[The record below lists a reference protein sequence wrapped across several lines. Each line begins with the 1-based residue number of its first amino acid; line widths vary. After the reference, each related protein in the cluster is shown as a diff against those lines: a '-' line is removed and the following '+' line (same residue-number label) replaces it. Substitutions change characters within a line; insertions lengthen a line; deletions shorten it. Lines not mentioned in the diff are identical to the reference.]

1 MNKNYFFLI
10 ILIFFNSEVSS
21 DEKKV
26 FIKKSVNEHIITNVD
41 IDNEINF
48 ITVLNPKLV
57 NIDKK
62 EINKYAENNLINEKI
77 KISELSKFYEIDNSE
92 SLTNEMIMRFAKRL
106 GIDDLTKFK
115 DYLKKNNIDFKD
127 FLDKIYIEHLWNLLI
142 YKKYNNQVKID
153 EESIKT
159 NLLKELENQK
169 QKQSYFLHEIIYSV
183 SKESEIEIKKEEIAS
198 SIKKIG
204 FENTASLLSVSESSK
219 FNGELGWVEENQ
231 LSQSIKNEVIKLN
244 IGDYTNPIKIRD
256 GYIILYLKDKKI
268 EKKDFD
274 NFDIDEKVKKQI
286 VFERNR
292 KLNEFSRQYFKK
304 IAINQQIE

>member
-10 ILIFFNSEVSS
+10 ILIFFSFEVNSI
-21 DEKKV
+21 EKKI
-26 FIKKSVNEHIITNVD
+26 FIKKTVNEHIITNVD

-48 ITVLNPKLV
+48 ITTLNPNLANV
-57 NIDKK
+57 DKK
-62 EINKYAENNLINEKI
+62 KIYKYAENNLVNEKI
-77 KISELSKFYEIDNSE
+77 KISELSKFYEINNSD
-92 SLTNEMIMRFAKRL
+92 SLSSEIIMRFARRL
-106 GIDDLTKFK
+106 EIDDLEEFK
-115 DYLKKNNIDFKD
+115 YYLKKNNIDFKD

-153 EESIKT
+153 EESIKK
-159 NLLKELENQK
+159 NLLIELESQN
-169 QKQSYFLHEIIYSV
+169 QKQSYFLYEIIYSV
-183 SKESEIEIKKEEIAS
+183 SNESEIEIKKEEIVN

-204 FENTASLLSVSESSK
+204 FENTASLLSVSQSAK

-231 LSQSIKNEVIKLN
+231 LSQSIKNEIIKLS
-244 IGDYTNPIKIRD
+244 IGNYTNPIKIRD

-268 EKKDFD
+268 EKED
-274 NFDIDEKVKKQI
+274 FDIDEKFKKQI
-286 VFERNR
+286 TFERNR

>member
-1 MNKNYFFLI
+1 MNKNYLLLI
-10 ILIFFNSEVSS
+10 ILIFFTFEVNSSEN
-21 DEKKV
+21 KV
-26 FIKKSVNEHIITNVD
+26 FIKKSVNEHIITNID

-57 NIDKK
+57 NVDRKK
-62 EINKYAENNLINEKI
+62 INKYAEDNLVNEKI
-77 KISELSKFYEIDNSE
+77 KISELSKFYEINNSD
-92 SLTNEMIMRFAKRL
+92 SLSSEIIMRFARRL
-106 GIDDLTKFK
+106 EIDDLEEFK
-115 DYLKKNNIDFKD
+115 YYLKKNNILFKD

-153 EESIKT
+153 EESIKK
-159 NLLKELENQK
+159 NLLIELESQN
-169 QKQSYFLHEIIYSV
+169 QKQSYFLYEIIYSV
-183 SKESEIEIKKEEIAS
+183 SNESEIEIKKEEIAN

-204 FENTASLLSVSESSK
+204 FENTASLLSVSQSAK

-231 LSQSIKNEVIKLN
+231 LSQSIKNEIIKLS
-244 IGDYTNPIKIRD
+244 IGNYTNPIKIRD

-268 EKKDFD
+268 EKED
-274 NFDIDEKVKKQI
+274 FDIDEKFKKQI
-286 VFERNR
+286 TFERNR

>member
-1 MNKNYFFLI
+1 MNKNYLLLI
-10 ILIFFNSEVSS
+10 ILIFFTFEVNSSEN
-21 DEKKV
+21 KV
-26 FIKKSVNEHIITNVD
+26 FIKKSVNEHIITNID

-57 NIDKK
+57 NVDRKK
-62 EINKYAENNLINEKI
+62 INKYAEDNLVNEKI
-77 KISELSKFYEIDNSE
+77 KISELSKFYEINNSD
-92 SLTNEMIMRFAKRL
+92 SLSSEIIMRFARRL
-106 GIDDLTKFK
+106 EIDDLEEFK
-115 DYLKKNNIDFKD
+115 YYLKKNNIDFKD

-153 EESIKT
+153 EESIKK
-159 NLLKELENQK
+159 NLLIELESQN
-169 QKQSYFLHEIIYSV
+169 QKQSYFLYEIIYSV
-183 SKESEIEIKKEEIAS
+183 SNESEIEIKKEEIAN

-204 FENTASLLSVSESSK
+204 FENTASLLSVSQSAK

-231 LSQSIKNEVIKLN
+231 LSQSIKNEIIKLSIEN
-244 IGDYTNPIKIRD
+244 YTNPIKIRD

-268 EKKDFD
+268 EKED
-274 NFDIDEKVKKQI
+274 FDIDEKFKKQI
-286 VFERNR
+286 TFERNR

>member
-1 MNKNYFFLI
+1 MNKNYLLLI
-10 ILIFFNSEVSS
+10 ILIFFTFEVNSSEN
-21 DEKKV
+21 KV
-26 FIKKSVNEHIITNVD
+26 FIKKSVNEHIITNID

-57 NIDKK
+57 NVDRKK
-62 EINKYAENNLINEKI
+62 INKYAEDNLVNEKI
-77 KISELSKFYEIDNSE
+77 KISELSKFYEINNSD
-92 SLTNEMIMRFAKRL
+92 SLSSEIIMRFARRL
-106 GIDDLTKFK
+106 EIDDLEEFK
-115 DYLKKNNIDFKD
+115 YYLKKNNIDFKD

-153 EESIKT
+153 EESIKK
-159 NLLKELENQK
+159 NLLIELENQN
-169 QKQSYFLHEIIYSV
+169 QKQSYFLYEIIYSV
-183 SKESEIEIKKEEIAS
+183 SNESEIEIKKEEIVN

-204 FENTASLLSVSESSK
+204 FENTASLLSVSQSAK

-231 LSQSIKNEVIKLN
+231 LSQSIKNEIIKLS
-244 IGDYTNPIKIRD
+244 IGNYTNPIKIRD

-268 EKKDFD
+268 EKED
-274 NFDIDEKVKKQI
+274 FDIDEKFKKQI
-286 VFERNR
+286 TFERNR

>member
-1 MNKNYFFLI
+1 MNKNYLLLI
-10 ILIFFNSEVSS
+10 ILIFFTFEVNSSEN
-21 DEKKV
+21 KV
-26 FIKKSVNEHIITNVD
+26 FIKKSVNEHIITNID

-57 NIDKK
+57 NVDRKK
-62 EINKYAENNLINEKI
+62 INKYAENNLVNEKI
-77 KISELSKFYEIDNSE
+77 KISELSKFYEINNSD
-92 SLTNEMIMRFAKRL
+92 SLSSEIIMRFARRL
-106 GIDDLTKFK
+106 EIDDLEEFK
-115 DYLKKNNIDFKD
+115 YYLKKNNIDFKD

-153 EESIKT
+153 EESIKK
-159 NLLKELENQK
+159 NLLIELESQN
-169 QKQSYFLHEIIYSV
+169 QKQSYFLYEIIYSV
-183 SKESEIEIKKEEIAS
+183 SNESEIEIKKEEIVN

-204 FENTASLLSVSESSK
+204 FENTASLLSVSQSAK

-231 LSQSIKNEVIKLN
+231 LSQSIKNEIIKLS
-244 IGDYTNPIKIRD
+244 IGNYTNPIKIRD

-268 EKKDFD
+268 EKED
-274 NFDIDEKVKKQI
+274 FDIDEKFKKQI
-286 VFERNR
+286 TFERNR

>member
-1 MNKNYFFLI
+1 MNKNYLLLI
-10 ILIFFNSEVSS
+10 ILIFFTFEVNSSEN
-21 DEKKV
+21 KV
-26 FIKKSVNEHIITNVD
+26 FIKKSVNEHIITNID

-57 NIDKK
+57 NVDRKK
-62 EINKYAENNLINEKI
+62 INKYAEDNLVNEKI
-77 KISELSKFYEIDNSE
+77 KISELSKFYEINNSD
-92 SLTNEMIMRFAKRL
+92 SLSSEIIMRFARRL
-106 GIDDLTKFK
+106 EIDDLEEFK
-115 DYLKKNNIDFKD
+115 YYLKKNNIDFKD

-153 EESIKT
+153 EESIKK
-159 NLLKELENQK
+159 NLLIELENQN
-169 QKQSYFLHEIIYSV
+169 QKQSYFLYEIIYSV
-183 SKESEIEIKKEEIAS
+183 SNESEIEIKKEEIAN

-204 FENTASLLSVSESSK
+204 FENTASLLSVSQSAK

-231 LSQSIKNEVIKLN
+231 LSQSIKNEIIKLSIEN
-244 IGDYTNPIKIRD
+244 YTNPIKIRD

-268 EKKDFD
+268 EKED
-274 NFDIDEKVKKQI
+274 FDIDEKFKKQI
-286 VFERNR
+286 TFERNR